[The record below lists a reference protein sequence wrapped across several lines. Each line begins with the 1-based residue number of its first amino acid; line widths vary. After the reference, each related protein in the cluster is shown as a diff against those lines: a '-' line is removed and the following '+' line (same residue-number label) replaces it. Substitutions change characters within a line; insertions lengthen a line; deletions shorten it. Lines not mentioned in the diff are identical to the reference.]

1 MTNNS
6 LNIKQRTKNSSY
18 SILFCAMIIFQIIAY
33 GSYSILVH
41 LCEKNGTITFS
52 SVIMNFIIEF
62 IKLLF
67 SLHAFICLKRIHLNK
82 IQIFLWFKQSILYS
96 MPAILYFLN
105 NNLAVHIQIHM
116 DPTSYQ
122 ILSNFK
128 IFTTAILYRLIMKKR
143 LIKQQWFALILLFF
157 GGLTY
162 SLGTFKSSSF
172 ISKTITNSTIIMRET
187 YIRPLGIPMIV
198 IYCTLSGLAGVYN
211 EWILKRNYSES
222 LHLQNIFLYTY
233 GTIFNLISAISMM
246 ITTSKT
252 TNHLNLFHGFTFY
265 TWLIVIT
272 QVLNGLIMSVNWLEL
287 VGIGIGIGIGRNW
300 LELKLELELVGIGI
314 GIRIGRNWLE
324 LDLELVGIGIGIV
337 RIGIGPSLELPKI
350 RMESQQLVRNWS
362 ETG

>member
-82 IQIFLWFKQSILYS
+82 IQIFLWLKQSILYS
-96 MPAILYFLN
+96 IPAILYFLN

-233 GTIFNLISAISMM
+233 GTIFNLIPAISMM

-272 QVLNGLIMSVNWLEL
+272 QVLNGLIMSVQVNYNEPLCQERKTQFYNK
-287 VGIGIGIGIGRNW
+287 V
-300 LELKLELELVGIGI
+300 KLIES
-314 GIRIGRNWLE
+314 
-324 LDLELVGIGIGIV
+324 
-337 RIGIGPSLELPKI
+337 SLQENC
-350 RMESQQLVRNWS
+350 SS
-362 ETG
+362 FSTT